1 MGELRPFSEMED
13 KIMLTARA
21 RKYCVGIPLHLPSLM
36 KIDLYVLHMLGG
48 KVTTEI
54 VILQMQL
61 EFLKITSIPVYK
73 AATDCTV
80 TMETCSR
87 VRS

>member
-1 MGELRPFSEMED
+1 
-13 KIMLTARA
+13 
-21 RKYCVGIPLHLPSLM
+21 M
-36 KIDLYVLHMLGG
+36 KIDLYVLHVLGG

-73 AATDCTV
+73 AATDYCNHGDLQQGQELILSLMFQTRK
-80 TMETCSR
+80 C
-87 VRS
+87 